1 MLEIGGAPE
10 LRPDVLAV
18 IVTIAGGSVTTCV
31 EDGCG
36 VVVGLGRG
44 VVVVVV
50 VGVGVV
56 VVVGDVVV
64 PRSMVG
70 GVDVDVVL
78 GGGEG
83 VVVVVVVVVGGDG
96 DGFVETKNERRD
108 GQKSIDR
115 INR

>member
-1 MLEIGGAPE
+1 MVEIGGAPE

-18 IVTIAGGSVTTCV
+18 IVTTAGGSDTTCV
-31 EDGCG
+31 EAGCG

-64 PRSMVG
+64 PRSIVG
-70 GVDVDVVL
+70 GVVVDVVV

-83 VVVVVVVVVGGDG
+83 VVVVVVVGGDG
-96 DGFVETKNERRD
+96 DGVVETNNERKD
-108 GQKSIDR
+108 GQKSIDK